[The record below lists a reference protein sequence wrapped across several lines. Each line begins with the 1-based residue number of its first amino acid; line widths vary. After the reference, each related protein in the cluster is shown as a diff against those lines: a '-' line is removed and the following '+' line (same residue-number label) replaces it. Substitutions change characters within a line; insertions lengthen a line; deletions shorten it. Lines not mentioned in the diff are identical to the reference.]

1 MEKIYNFIEYKN
13 PEINLPL
20 VIAHFFIFSTSFFI
34 VWLFLRDKKWIM
46 ILLMSLIV
54 LYSLVVVFY
63 IKNKSEK
70 KSFLI
75 TGGYSVIISLYI
87 MFAIA
92 GFFKNSITIVLFE
105 VFVFLLFQFVVFLIC
120 YINIKNDN
128 FNPQKTLK
136 INKLV
141 WVAGS
146 TGYIFGGVIFSNI
159 SQQEYWWVAG
169 VFITVALIYSAGSSY
184 LLRFYLY
191 ETLKNKKQSKLIES
205 LTKQSGDSSVI
216 EP

>member
-1 MEKIYNFIEYKN
+1 M
-13 PEINLPL
+13 
-20 VIAHFFIFSTSFFI
+20 
-34 VWLFLRDKKWIM
+34 
-46 ILLMSLIV
+46 
-54 LYSLVVVFY
+54 
-63 IKNKSEK
+63 
-70 KSFLI
+70 
-75 TGGYSVIISLYI
+75 
-87 MFAIA
+87 
-92 GFFKNSITIVLFE
+92 
-105 VFVFLLFQFVVFLIC
+105 
-120 YINIKNDN
+120 KNDS

-136 INKLV
+136 INKLI